1 MKKRGFTIRQKVILG
16 FAAII
21 LIFTAY
27 GGYST
32 YTINKNA
39 QSIKAAKEIVDPS
52 LEAIKDLKLL
62 VINSQKLTFVWIY
75 SPPKG
80 PTIEQDKQTLR
91 EIHNTRY
98 PKLKERLQGL
108 KKSWIDST
116 QSLAVDSIFVRVEDF
131 LEDQKF
137 VMNTLNTIDDY
148 NASFITMNELVEA
161 KLSPKANSLTDR
173 LEKLEQEKNQEK
185 DTLQAS
191 LITSFDALKQRTYV
205 ILVVLILI
213 GISISFVITGNIV
226 KPINYVNKLISTL
239 GKGELPEARVK
250 KFRKDEVGE
259 IASSVDK
266 LIIGLRST
274 SLFAENIGKGNY
286 NAEFTPLSES
296 DVLGNALIDM
306 RNNLAKVAEEDRR
319 RNWATEG
326 LAQFGEVLRKNSDDI
341 ERLSDI
347 IVSSLVKYVNANQGG
362 LYIERHDEEQDEESY
377 LELSACYAWDKKK
390 YLEQKVYL
398 GDGLTGQAWQEQATI
413 YLTEVPD
420 DYVTITS
427 GLGKANPD
435 SVLIVPLKVNE
446 EVFGVVEI
454 ASFNKFEPYEIE
466 FVEKIAESIAST
478 IATVKNAEQTQKLL
492 EDSKMLTEQMRTQ
505 EEEMRQ
511 NMEELQATQEE
522 MERAQALALEKEN
535 IFDASTVILNVNR
548 KFFIT
553 EGNAKASELLYY
565 SPSELDGL
573 ALNKLFYSEAKF
585 EEIKLKLSRG
595 EYWSGIVTIK
605 NRGGEEIL
613 VKLSAG
619 MLRENNDNSSSYMI
633 ILDDIN
639 EIKLL
644 HA

>member
-326 LAQFGEVLRKNSDDI
+326 LALFGEVLRKNSDDI

-347 IVSSLVKYVNANQGG
+347 FVSSLVKYVYAIQGG
-362 LYIERHDEEQDEESY
+362 LFIVRHDEEQDDESY
-377 LELSACYAWDKKK
+377 LE
-390 YLEQKVYL
+390 
-398 GDGLTGQAWQEQATI
+398 
-413 YLTEVPD
+413 
-420 DYVTITS
+420 
-427 GLGKANPD
+427 
-435 SVLIVPLKVNE
+435 
-446 EVFGVVEI
+446 
-454 ASFNKFEPYEIE
+454 
-466 FVEKIAESIAST
+466 
-478 IATVKNAEQTQKLL
+478 
-492 EDSKMLTEQMRTQ
+492 
-505 EEEMRQ
+505 
-511 NMEELQATQEE
+511 
-522 MERAQALALEKEN
+522 
-535 IFDASTVILNVNR
+535 
-548 KFFIT
+548 
-553 EGNAKASELLYY
+553 
-565 SPSELDGL
+565 
-573 ALNKLFYSEAKF
+573 
-585 EEIKLKLSRG
+585 
-595 EYWSGIVTIK
+595 
-605 NRGGEEIL
+605 
-613 VKLSAG
+613 
-619 MLRENNDNSSSYMI
+619 
-633 ILDDIN
+633 
-639 EIKLL
+639 
-644 HA
+644 

>member
-362 LYIERHDEEQDEESY
+362 LFIVRQDEEQDEESY